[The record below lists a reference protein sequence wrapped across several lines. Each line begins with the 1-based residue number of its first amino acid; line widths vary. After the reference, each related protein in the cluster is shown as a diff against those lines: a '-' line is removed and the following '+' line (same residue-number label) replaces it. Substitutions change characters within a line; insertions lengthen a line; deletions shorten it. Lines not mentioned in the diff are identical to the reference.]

1 MGAQGI
7 EPWTSRVKNTRA
19 RDGCCVASN
28 RPIAPSLPRVDEQLK
43 KRMGPS
49 RAAFGAEDPGTRL
62 AEASQAP
69 RITKISGTSSEV
81 HRAGPISEGGADGG
95 AVGEVLLDFRRKSGG
110 AAGITTA
117 APRNRRSMGQG
128 G

>member
-1 MGAQGI
+1 MAAV
-7 EPWTSRVKNTRA
+7 W
-19 RDGCCVASN
+19 
-28 RPIAPSLPRVDEQLK
+28 RPIGQSHLLCRELTSNSKNAW
-43 KRMGPS
+43 G
-49 RAAFGAEDPGTRL
+49 RL
-62 AEASQAP
+62 ARLLVPKIPEPDLRKHHRRLASRKFQVPQA
-69 RITKISGTSSEV
+69 RSI
-81 HRAGPISEGGADGG
+81 GPVPSPKVGADGG